1 MMPRLE
7 AERSLAHIT
16 DTAAAFGSMKE
27 EDSGRYMQQL
37 KRAAGGGV
45 VSRQEKA
52 AGAAAML
59 ASLGV
64 PVETIEPEGG
74 EK

>member
-1 MMPRLE
+1 MPRLE
-7 AERSLAHIT
+7 AEQSLTHVT

-27 EDSGRYMQQL
+27 EDHGRYMQQL
-37 KRAAGGGV
+37 KRAARGAA

-52 AGAAAML
+52 AGAEAML

-64 PVETIEPEGG
+64 SVETIE
-74 EK
+74 